1 MEKKRTVGIVCECNP
16 FHAGHEYLI
25 RSARESGADV
35 IVCVMSGCFVQR
47 GEAAVADPYL
57 RAEAVIRGGADLV
70 LELPFPQAAS
80 GAETFAAAGVDILD
94 RVGVDELWFGSECG
108 DLATLCE
115 AARIC
120 ETPAFAERYA
130 ASVGENRGTA
140 QAYFEILSELS
151 GKELSVSSNDIL
163 AISYLRALRAR
174 ASHIL
179 PVTVKREGS
188 AYRACALSESGYPS
202 ASALRALWRREGTAS
217 VLPHLPIACRETYA
231 AVETPADLSYAERLI
246 LGYFRLTA
254 PEALESVAELSGG
267 LGNRLSQASVRARS
281 LSELLALAATK
292 KYPIAR
298 LQRGILFTLTS
309 IGAEDLHTPAA
320 YTRLLAANGRG
331 RAYLARRRRS
341 MQIAVVTRRTEL
353 PEREDAH
360 RQETWEARAWALWSL
375 CHPTVD
381 AADHLWRHAPRMV
394 NTEEA

>member
-1 MEKKRTVGIVCECNP
+1 MAEKRTVGIVCECNP
-16 FHAGHEYLI
+16 FHGGHEYLI

-47 GEAAVADPYL
+47 GEAAIADPYL

-70 LELPFPQAAS
+70 LELPFPYAAS
-80 GAETFAAAGVDILD
+80 GAETFAAAGVDLLD

-108 DLATLCE
+108 DLAPLCE

-120 ETPAFAERYA
+120 ETPDFTARYA
-130 ASVGENRGTA
+130 ASVGESRGTA
-140 QAYFEILSELS
+140 QAFFEILSELA
-151 GKELSVSSNDIL
+151 GTELSLSSNDIL
-163 AISYLRALRAR
+163 AISYLRALGAR
-174 ASHIL
+174 SSRIL

-188 AYRACALSESGYPS
+188 AYRDSALSEARYPS

-217 VLPHLPIACRETYA
+217 VLPHLPIACREVYA
-231 AVETPADLSYAERLI
+231 AVENPANLSYAERLI

-254 PEALESVAELSGG
+254 PEASESVAELSGG

-281 LSELLALAATK
+281 LSELLELAATK

-298 LQRGILFTLTS
+298 LQRGILFALTS

-331 RAYLARRRRS
+331 RAYLALRRHS

-353 PEREDAH
+353 LACEEAR
-360 RQETWEARAWALWSL
+360 RQEAWETRAWALWTL
-375 CHPTVD
+375 CHPT
-381 AADHLWRHAPRMV
+381 ADGADQLWCHAPRMM
-394 NTEEA
+394 E